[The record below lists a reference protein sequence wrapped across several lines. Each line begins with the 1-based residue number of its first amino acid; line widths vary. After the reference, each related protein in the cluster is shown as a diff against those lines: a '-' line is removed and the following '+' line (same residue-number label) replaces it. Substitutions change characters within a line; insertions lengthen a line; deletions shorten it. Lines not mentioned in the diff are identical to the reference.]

1 MHACMLCTCGTCFA
15 NSSPNPMGLNV
26 AAYICSRQLGAGT
39 HALRR
44 SVLCLC
50 LCLPWCSQLEYHHQV
65 QGCGA
70 AACCTVTGCSISEQT
85 NTGRAG
91 PEERKRK
98 QSSLASLR
106 STGLS
111 SISRDRVARAGVL
124 VGPTD
129 CVHCTSGHTHRAGAD
144 ERPRHSPDLH
154 SDLLL
159 ARTVRRAASA
169 CVSSGRLIASGQA
182 GTHYADR
189 G

>member
-1 MHACMLCTCGTCFA
+1 MLCTCGTCFA

-44 SVLCLC
+44 SVLCLCLC